1 MFDATFWVAISFLIF
16 ISLLIFKKVPGLI
29 NKVLDDKI
37 SEIKKKVEESEKLK
51 NDSEKLLSTYQA
63 KLNDSKKECDL
74 ILQNAK
80 RISDKDS
87 KELTEKFKN
96 NLKSRER
103 SVEEK
108 ITNLKNEALKEIELK
123 AAMLSA
129 DAVREIMKNE
139 IDEKKRADINF
150 TSVKSDPLNLAFLKS
165 ISSKIVFLR

>member
-16 ISLLIFKKVPGLI
+16 IALLIYKKVPGLI

-87 KELTEKFKN
+87 KEFTEKFKN

-139 IDEKKRADINF
+139 IDETKRADINF
-150 TSVKSDPLNLAFLKS
+150 TSVKQS
-165 ISSKIVFLR
+165 INKINS

>member
-1 MFDATFWVAISFLIF
+1 M
-16 ISLLIFKKVPGLI
+16 
-29 NKVLDDKI
+29 
-37 SEIKKKVEESEKLK
+37 
-51 NDSEKLLSTYQA
+51 LSTYQA
-63 KLNDSKKECDL
+63 KLNELKKECDL

-80 RISDKDS
+80 RISDKDT

-150 TSVKSDPLNLAFLKS
+150 KSVKQS
-165 ISSKIVFLR
+165 INKINS

>member
-16 ISLLIFKKVPGLI
+16 IALLIYKKVPGLI

-150 TSVKSDPLNLAFLKS
+150 KSVKQS
-165 ISSKIVFLR
+165 INKINS

>member
-16 ISLLIFKKVPGLI
+16 IALLIYKKVPGLI
-29 NKVLDDKI
+29 NKALDDRI

-80 RISDKDS
+80 RNSDKDS

-150 TSVKSDPLNLAFLKS
+150 TSVKQS
-165 ISSKIVFLR
+165 INKINS

>member
-1 MFDATFWVAISFLIF
+1 M
-16 ISLLIFKKVPGLI
+16 
-29 NKVLDDKI
+29 
-37 SEIKKKVEESEKLK
+37 
-51 NDSEKLLSTYQA
+51 LSTYQA

-129 DAVREIMKNE
+129 DAVRENNE
-139 IDEKKRADINF
+139 K
-150 TSVKSDPLNLAFLKS
+150 
-165 ISSKIVFLR
+165 

>member
-16 ISLLIFKKVPGLI
+16 IALLIYKKVPGLI

-63 KLNDSKKECDL
+63 KLNNSKKECDL

-80 RISDKDS
+80 KISDKDT

-139 IDEKKRADINF
+139 IDEKKRADISF
-150 TSVKSDPLNLAFLKS
+150 KSVKQS
-165 ISSKIVFLR
+165 INKINS

>member
-16 ISLLIFKKVPGLI
+16 IALLIYKKVPGLI

-80 RISDKDS
+80 KISDKDS

-150 TSVKSDPLNLAFLKS
+150 TSVKQS
-165 ISSKIVFLR
+165 INKINS

>member
-16 ISLLIFKKVPGLI
+16 IALLIYKKVPGLI

-80 RISDKDS
+80 KISDKDS

-150 TSVKSDPLNLAFLKS
+150 TSIKQS
-165 ISSKIVFLR
+165 INKINS

>member
-16 ISLLIFKKVPGLI
+16 IALLIYKKVPGLI

-80 RISDKDS
+80 SISDKDS
-87 KELTEKFKN
+87 NELTEKFKN
-96 NLKSRER
+96 SLKSRER

-150 TSVKSDPLNLAFLKS
+150 TSVKQS
-165 ISSKIVFLR
+165 INKINS

>member
-16 ISLLIFKKVPGLI
+16 IALLIYKKVPGLI

-87 KELTEKFKN
+87 NELTEKFKN

-123 AAMLSA
+123 AAMLSV

-150 TSVKSDPLNLAFLKS
+150 ISVKQS
-165 ISSKIVFLR
+165 INKINF

>member
-16 ISLLIFKKVPGLI
+16 IAILIYKKVPGLI
-29 NKVLDDKI
+29 NKMLDDKI

-87 KELTEKFKN
+87 NELTEKFKN

-150 TSVKSDPLNLAFLKS
+150 SSVKQS
-165 ISSKIVFLR
+165 INKINS

>member
-16 ISLLIFKKVPGLI
+16 IALLIYKKVPGLI

-80 RISDKDS
+80 IISDKDS

-123 AAMLSA
+123 AAMLSV

-150 TSVKSDPLNLAFLKS
+150 TSVKQS
-165 ISSKIVFLR
+165 INKIDS

>member
-16 ISLLIFKKVPGLI
+16 IALLIYKKVPGLI

-129 DAVREIMKNE
+129 DAVSEIMKNE

-150 TSVKSDPLNLAFLKS
+150 TSIKQS
-165 ISSKIVFLR
+165 INKINS

>member
-16 ISLLIFKKVPGLI
+16 IALLIYKKVPVLI

-87 KELTEKFKN
+87 NELTEKFKN

-123 AAMLSA
+123 AAMLA
-129 DAVREIMKNE
+129 VDAVREIMKNE

-150 TSVKSDPLNLAFLKS
+150 TSVKQS
-165 ISSKIVFLR
+165 INKINS

>member
-16 ISLLIFKKVPGLI
+16 IALLIYKKVPGLI

-80 RISDKDS
+80 KISDKDT

-123 AAMLSA
+123 AAILST

-150 TSVKSDPLNLAFLKS
+150 ISVKQS
-165 ISSKIVFLR
+165 INKINF

>member
-1 MFDATFWVAISFLIF
+1 M
-16 ISLLIFKKVPGLI
+16 
-29 NKVLDDKI
+29 
-37 SEIKKKVEESEKLK
+37 
-51 NDSEKLLSTYQA
+51 LSTYQA

-150 TSVKSDPLNLAFLKS
+150 TSVKQS
-165 ISSKIVFLR
+165 INKINS

>member
-16 ISLLIFKKVPGLI
+16 IALLIYKKVPGLI

-51 NDSEKLLSTYQA
+51 NYSEKLLSTYQA

-123 AAMLSA
+123 AAILST

-139 IDEKKRADINF
+139 IDEKKRADISF
-150 TSVKSDPLNLAFLKS
+150 KSVKQS
-165 ISSKIVFLR
+165 INKINS

>member
-1 MFDATFWVAISFLIF
+1 MT
-16 ISLLIFKKVPGLI
+16 
-29 NKVLDDKI
+29 
-37 SEIKKKVEESEKLK
+37 
-51 NDSEKLLSTYQA
+51 Q
-63 KLNDSKKECDL
+63 KKECDL

-139 IDEKKRADINF
+139 IDEKREQI
-150 TSVKSDPLNLAFLKS
+150 
-165 ISSKIVFLR
+165 

>member
-1 MFDATFWVAISFLIF
+1 M
-16 ISLLIFKKVPGLI
+16 
-29 NKVLDDKI
+29 
-37 SEIKKKVEESEKLK
+37 
-51 NDSEKLLSTYQA
+51 LSTYQA

-80 RISDKDS
+80 KISDKDT

-123 AAMLSA
+123 AAMLSV

-150 TSVKSDPLNLAFLKS
+150 TSVKQS
-165 ISSKIVFLR
+165 INKINS

>member
-1 MFDATFWVAISFLIF
+1 MFDATFWVGISFLIF
-16 ISLLIFKKVPGLI
+16 IALLIYKKVPGLI

-123 AAMLSA
+123 AAILST

-150 TSVKSDPLNLAFLKS
+150 TSVKQS
-165 ISSKIVFLR
+165 INKINS

>member
-16 ISLLIFKKVPGLI
+16 IALLIYKKVPGLI

-80 RISDKDS
+80 IISDKDS

-139 IDEKKRADINF
+139 IDEKKRADISF
-150 TSVKSDPLNLAFLKS
+150 KSVKQS
-165 ISSKIVFLR
+165 INKINS

>member
-16 ISLLIFKKVPGLI
+16 IALLIYKKVPGLI

-63 KLNDSKKECDL
+63 KLNNSKKECDL

-80 RISDKDS
+80 KISDKDS

-123 AAMLSA
+123 AAILST

-150 TSVKSDPLNLAFLKS
+150 TSVKQS
-165 ISSKIVFLR
+165 INKINS

>member
-1 MFDATFWVAISFLIF
+1 MFDATFWVGISFLIF
-16 ISLLIFKKVPGLI
+16 IALLIYKKVPGLI

-63 KLNDSKKECDL
+63 KLNNSKKECDL

-80 RISDKDS
+80 KISDKDT

-123 AAMLSA
+123 AAILST

-150 TSVKSDPLNLAFLKS
+150 TSVKQS
-165 ISSKIVFLR
+165 INKINS

>member
-16 ISLLIFKKVPGLI
+16 IALLIYKKVPGLI

-51 NDSEKLLSTYQA
+51 TDSEKLLSTYQA

-80 RISDKDS
+80 INSDKDS

-96 NLKSRER
+96 NLMSRER

-150 TSVKSDPLNLAFLKS
+150 TSVKQS
-165 ISSKIVFLR
+165 INKINS

>member
-16 ISLLIFKKVPGLI
+16 IALLIYKKVPGLI

-63 KLNDSKKECDL
+63 KLNNSKKECDL

-150 TSVKSDPLNLAFLKS
+150 TSVKQS
-165 ISSKIVFLR
+165 INKINS

>member
-16 ISLLIFKKVPGLI
+16 IALLIYKKVPGLI

-87 KELTEKFKN
+87 NELTEKFKN
-96 NLKSRER
+96 SLKSRER

-123 AAMLSA
+123 AAMLSV

-150 TSVKSDPLNLAFLKS
+150 TSVKQS
-165 ISSKIVFLR
+165 INKINS

>member
-16 ISLLIFKKVPGLI
+16 IALLIYKKVPGLI

-80 RISDKDS
+80 RISDKDT

-150 TSVKSDPLNLAFLKS
+150 TSVKQS
-165 ISSKIVFLR
+165 INKINS

>member
-16 ISLLIFKKVPGLI
+16 IALLIYKKVPGLI

-108 ITNLKNEALKEIELK
+108 ITYLKNEALKEIELK

-139 IDEKKRADINF
+139 IDEKKRADISF
-150 TSVKSDPLNLAFLKS
+150 KSVKQS
-165 ISSKIVFLR
+165 INKINS

>member
-16 ISLLIFKKVPGLI
+16 IALLIYKKVQGLI

-150 TSVKSDPLNLAFLKS
+150 TSVKQS
-165 ISSKIVFLR
+165 INKINS

>member
-16 ISLLIFKKVPGLI
+16 IALLIYKKVPGLI
-29 NKVLDDKI
+29 NKALDDRI

-139 IDEKKRADINF
+139 IDEKKRADISF
-150 TSVKSDPLNLAFLKS
+150 TSVKQS
-165 ISSKIVFLR
+165 INKINS

>member
-1 MFDATFWVAISFLIF
+1 MFDATFWVGISFLIF
-16 ISLLIFKKVPGLI
+16 IALLIYKKVPGLI

-139 IDEKKRADINF
+139 IDEKKRADISF
-150 TSVKSDPLNLAFLKS
+150 KSVKQS
-165 ISSKIVFLR
+165 INKINS

>member
-1 MFDATFWVAISFLIF
+1 M
-16 ISLLIFKKVPGLI
+16 
-29 NKVLDDKI
+29 
-37 SEIKKKVEESEKLK
+37 
-51 NDSEKLLSTYQA
+51 LSTYQA

-150 TSVKSDPLNLAFLKS
+150 KSVKQS
-165 ISSKIVFLR
+165 INKINS

>member
-16 ISLLIFKKVPGLI
+16 IALLIYKKVPGLI

-63 KLNDSKKECDL
+63 KLNNSKKECDL

-80 RISDKDS
+80 RISDKDT

-123 AAMLSA
+123 AEILST

-150 TSVKSDPLNLAFLKS
+150 TSVKQS
-165 ISSKIVFLR
+165 INKINS

>member
-16 ISLLIFKKVPGLI
+16 IALLIYKKVPGLI

-63 KLNDSKKECDL
+63 KLNNSKKECDL

-80 RISDKDS
+80 RISDKDT

-123 AAMLSA
+123 AAILST

-150 TSVKSDPLNLAFLKS
+150 TSVKQS
-165 ISSKIVFLR
+165 INKINS

>member
-16 ISLLIFKKVPGLI
+16 IALLIYKKVPGLI

-123 AAMLSA
+123 AAILST

-139 IDEKKRADINF
+139 IDEKKRADISF
-150 TSVKSDPLNLAFLKS
+150 KSVKQS
-165 ISSKIVFLR
+165 INKINS

>member
-16 ISLLIFKKVPGLI
+16 IALLIYKKVPGLI

-123 AAMLSA
+123 AAMLST

-150 TSVKSDPLNLAFLKS
+150 TSIKQS
-165 ISSKIVFLR
+165 INKINS

>member
-16 ISLLIFKKVPGLI
+16 IALLIYKKVPGLI

-74 ILQNAK
+74 ILQTAK
-80 RISDKDS
+80 KISDKDS

-139 IDEKKRADINF
+139 IDEKKRADISF
-150 TSVKSDPLNLAFLKS
+150 KSVKQS
-165 ISSKIVFLR
+165 INKINS

>member
-16 ISLLIFKKVPGLI
+16 IALLIYKKVPGLI

-63 KLNDSKKECDL
+63 KLNNSKKECDL

-80 RISDKDS
+80 KISDKDS

-150 TSVKSDPLNLAFLKS
+150 KSVKQS
-165 ISSKIVFLR
+165 INKINS